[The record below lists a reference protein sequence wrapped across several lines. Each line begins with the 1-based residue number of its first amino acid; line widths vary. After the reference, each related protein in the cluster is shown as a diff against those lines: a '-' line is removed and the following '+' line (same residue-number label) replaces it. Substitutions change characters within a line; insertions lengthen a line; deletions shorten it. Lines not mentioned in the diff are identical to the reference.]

1 MTEGDTGTSYRFSNF
16 CNLACSSNTRY
27 IFQCDA
33 DAAFH
38 LAGLKSS
45 EKIPGKAVQFHD
57 CPEAL
62 LILYRSGILTID
74 TDSLNLKICQKH
86 REYSGTKWRRGNAR
100 CIYPEHNN
108 RKGRTDRGASPCL
121 CKEYYLKTRQT
132 IPVGSGKLNNKI
144 RPFFLVQIHSEIKA
158 NQIIFALR

>member
-1 MTEGDTGTSYRFSNF
+1 MAASDDRTSCHFSNF

-57 CPEAL
+57 CPL
-62 LILYRSGILTID
+62 LILYRSGIFTID
-74 TDSLNLKICQKH
+74 TVTDSLNLKICQNH
-86 REYSGTKWRRGNAR
+86 REYFGTRWRRGNVR

-108 RKGRTDRGASPCL
+108 RKGRTDRGASPSL

-132 IPVGSGKLNNKI
+132 IPFGSGKLNT
-144 RPFFLVQIHSEIKA
+144 
-158 NQIIFALR
+158 